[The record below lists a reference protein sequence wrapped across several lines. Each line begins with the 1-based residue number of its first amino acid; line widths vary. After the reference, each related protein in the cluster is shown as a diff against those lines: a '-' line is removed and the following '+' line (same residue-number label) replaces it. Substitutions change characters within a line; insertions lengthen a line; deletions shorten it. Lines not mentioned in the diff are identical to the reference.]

1 MHAIFDLLNAMPFL
15 GAILW
20 GILHGLTPHG
30 HSWLVML
37 PFALGGITAR
47 GMLRL
52 AAAYGLGMVV
62 VAAAT
67 GALLGSLARVVPEA
81 WHHGVEI
88 GVGVML
94 LVMGLAFVIRPDSV
108 HHTMDHICG
117 EHCHTSG
124 EQKLLRSGT
133 MAGLFLVGVLS
144 MLIPC
149 PTNYW
154 LYGQSFVSRSP
165 VDGAVLFVAYTLSTS
180 VTICVVAML
189 MASSR
194 ALLAP
199 LERKG
204 NRLLILRLSG
214 VIVLLAGAW
223 MLWLGFNPHDHHGDD
238 HEHARGARPATVW
251 QMAQANDRCG
261 LEAFPFLDADS
272 GLPE

>member
-1 MHAIFDLLNAMPFL
+1 
-15 GAILW
+15 
-20 GILHGLTPHG
+20 
-30 HSWLVML
+30 
-37 PFALGGITAR
+37 
-47 GMLRL
+47 
-52 AAAYGLGMVV
+52 
-62 VAAAT
+62 
-67 GALLGSLARVVPEA
+67 
-81 WHHGVEI
+81 
-88 GVGVML
+88 
-94 LVMGLAFVIRPDSV
+94 
-108 HHTMDHICG
+108 MDHICG

-133 MAGLFLVGVLS
+133 IAGLFVVGIFS

-165 VDGAVLFVAYTLSTS
+165 VDGAILFVAYALSTS

-214 VIVLLAGAW
+214 LIVLLAGAW
-223 MLWLGFNPHDHHGDD
+223 MLWLGFHPHDHQHHGE
-238 HEHARGARPATVW
+238 HEHEHGARPAAVW
-251 QMAQANDRCG
+251 QVAMR
-261 LEAFPFLDADS
+261 
-272 GLPE
+272 